1 MKTTL
6 PPILSLAMAAAL
18 TAAAYAAPQSP
29 EENGT
34 VELEEF
40 VLTARRPMQDIG
52 VQKTTFDSIALK
64 ENIALS
70 MADVLT
76 FNSSVFVKN
85 AGRATLSTVA
95 FRGTSP
101 SHTNVSWNGM
111 RINSPMLG
119 MTDFSTI
126 PSFFVDKASLLHGTS
141 SVSES
146 GGGLGGAVSLATAP
160 ELDKGLGL
168 NYVQGIGSY
177 STFDEFLKVSYSRRH
192 WALTTRAVYSSSAND
207 YTYINRDKKLNIY
220 DDDHNIIGQYHPK
233 EKNRSGS
240 FRDFHILQEAYYDTR
255 KGDRF
260 MINLW
265 YSSSNREI
273 PMLST
278 DYGEERG
285 IDNRQR
291 ENTLRSVAGWRHG
304 RSTWNVDIRAGYIH
318 TWLGYDYRRE
328 LTQDMWST
336 MTRSRSLV
344 NTFFGNATANFF
356 PSDRWLFTASLTA
369 NHHNVRSTDRQ
380 IITGGSVEDIGYHKR
395 RLELSGALTAR
406 WQPADGVGLSATVRE
421 ESYGSHASA
430 PIPAFFA
437 DWKAVNAYSGK
448 TLLGLTVKASASRN
462 YRYPTLNDLYFM
474 PGGNPDLRDERGWT
488 YDCGFAFEAS
498 RSRLFSAGLSATW
511 FDSHIDDWIIWLPT
525 IKGFFSPRNVKSVH
539 AYGIELKGD
548 ASYTP
553 WTDWKFDLNASY
565 SWTPSVNVGE
575 KMSDADKS
583 IGKQLPYIPRHSA
596 SASLRA
602 AWRSWG
608 LTYKWMYYSE
618 RFTMTSNAST
628 LTGNLPAYSIS
639 NITLEK
645 TFRFPRLSLRQPH
658 SADQAASPGRP
669 ASLGQPHCAE
679 DASPKSPLTLQLK
692 LAVNNI
698 FNADYLSVLSR
709 PMPGTN
715 FEAFISLS
723 W

>member
-1 MKTTL
+1 MK
-6 PPILSLAMAAAL
+6 IQSLHIRFL
-18 TAAAYAAPQSP
+18 TAAAVMATSAAALYATPSTDSPQDI
-29 EENGT
+29 

-40 VLTARRPMQDIG
+40 TITARRPMQDIG

-126 PSFFVDKASLLHGTS
+126 PSFFIDKASLLHGTS

-160 ELDKGLGL
+160 ELDRGLGL

-177 STFDEFLKVSYSRRH
+177 KTFDEFLKVSYSNRH
-192 WALTTRAVYSSSAND
+192 WAFSTRAVYSSSAND

-220 DDDHNIIGQYHPK
+220 DDDHNIIGQYYPK

-240 FRDFHILQEAYYDTR
+240 FKDFHILQEVYYDTR

-260 MINLW
+260 LLNLW
-265 YSSSNREI
+265 YTASNREI

-291 ENTLRSVAGWRHG
+291 ENTLRSVAGWRRG
-304 RSTWNVDIRAGYIH
+304 RSTWNLDLRAGYIH

-328 LTQDMWST
+328 LTQNIWST

-356 PSDRWLFTASLTA
+356 PSDRWLFTAALTA
-369 NHHNVRSTDRQ
+369 NHHDVKSTDRQ
-380 IITGGSVEDIGYHKR
+380 ITAGSGIPADIGYHKR

-406 WQPADGVGLSATVRE
+406 WQPVDGVGLSATVRE
-421 ESYGSHASA
+421 ETYGDHATS
-430 PIPAFFA
+430 PIPAIFA
-437 DWKAVNAYSGK
+437 DWKVVNAYSGK
-448 TLLGLTVKASASRN
+448 TLLGLTIKASGSRN

-488 YDCGFAFEAS
+488 YDAGFAFEAS
-498 RSRLFSAGLSATW
+498 RNRLFSAGLSATW
-511 FDSHIDDWIIWLPT
+511 FDSRIEDWIIWLPT

-553 WTDWKFDLNASY
+553 WTDWKFDINASY

-575 KMSDADKS
+575 KMSEADKS

-602 AWRSWG
+602 AWRGWG
-608 LTYKWMYYSE
+608 LSYKCMYYSE

-628 LTGNLPAYSIS
+628 LTGDLPAYSIS
-639 NITLEK
+639 NLSLEK
-645 TFRFPRLSLRQPH
+645 T
-658 SADQAASPGRP
+658 
-669 ASLGQPHCAE
+669 
-679 DASPKSPLTLQLK
+679 LTFSSQRTTYNAQRKTFDVKLQ
-692 LAVNNI
+692 LAVNNL

>member
-1 MKTTL
+1 MKIISPHIRL
-6 PPILSLAMAAAL
+6 VVAVSAMAVSAVAESASPL
-18 TAAAYAAPQSP
+18 PGTPQDDI
-29 EENGT
+29 

-40 VLTARRPMQDIG
+40 TIVARRPMQDIG
-52 VQKTTFDSIALK
+52 VQKTLFDSIALK

-146 GGGLGGAVSLATAP
+146 GGGLGGAVSLATSP
-160 ELDKGLGL
+160 ELDRGLGID
-168 NYVQGIGSY
+168 YVQGVGSY
-177 STFDEFLKVSYSRRH
+177 RTFDEFLKVSYSNRH
-192 WALTTRAVYSSSAND
+192 WAFSTRAVYSSSAND

-240 FRDFHILQEAYYDTR
+240 FKDFHILQEVYYDTR
-255 KGDRF
+255 KEDRF
-260 MINLW
+260 LLNLW
-265 YSSSNREI
+265 YTATNREL

-304 RSTWNVDIRAGYIH
+304 RSTWNLDLRAGYIH
-318 TWLGYDYRRE
+318 TWMGYDYRRE
-328 LTQDMWST
+328 LTQDLWSVL
-336 MTRSRSLV
+336 TRSRSLV
-344 NTFFGNATANFF
+344 NTFFGNAIANFY

-369 NHHNVRSTDRQ
+369 NHHDVKSTDRQ
-380 IITGGSVEDIGYHKR
+380 IQSGSGAEADIGYHKR

-406 WQPADGVGLSATVRE
+406 WQPLDGMGLSATVRE
-421 ESYGSHASA
+421 ETYGDKATP
-430 PIPAFFA
+430 PIPALFA
-437 DWKAVNAYSGK
+437 DWKVLNSYAGK
-448 TLLGLTVKASASRN
+448 TLLGLTLKASGSRN
-462 YRYPTLNDLYFM
+462 YRYPSLNDLYFM

-488 YDCGFAFEAS
+488 YDCGFDFEAS
-498 RSRLFSAGLSATW
+498 QNRLFSAGLSATW

-539 AYGIELKGD
+539 AYGVELKAD
-548 ASYTP
+548 ASLTP
-553 WTDWKFDLNASY
+553 WKDWKFDLNASY
-565 SWTPSVNVGE
+565 SWTPSINVGE
-575 KMSDADKS
+575 KMSEADKS
-583 IGKQLPYIPRHSA
+583 VGKQLPYIPRHSA

-602 AWRSWG
+602 AWRGWG
-608 LTYKWMYYSE
+608 LTYKCMYYSE

-628 LTGNLPAYSIS
+628 LTGDLPAYSIS
-639 NITLEK
+639 NLSLEK
-645 TFRFPRLSLRQPH
+645 TLRLLAKRATQNAHSSFQSQH
-658 SADQAASPGRP
+658 SAEEVGPKY
-669 ASLGQPHCAE
+669 
-679 DASPKSPLTLQLK
+679 PKSSGLSLQLK
-692 LAVNNI
+692 LAVNNL
-698 FNADYLSVLSR
+698 FNAEYLSVLSR

-715 FEAFISLS
+715 FEFFISLS

>member
-1 MKTTL
+1 MKTR
-6 PPILSLAMAAAL
+6 SLRIRLLAAAAVTVTS
-18 TAAAYAAPQSP
+18 TALYASPSSATPQDDV
-29 EENGT
+29 

-40 VLTARRPMQDIG
+40 TVIARRPMQDIG

-76 FNSSVFVKN
+76 FNSSVFVKS

-95 FRGTSP
+95 FRGTSA

-126 PSFFVDKASLLHGTS
+126 PSFFIDKASLLHGTS

-146 GGGLGGAVSLATAP
+146 GGGLGGAVSLATSP
-160 ELDKGLGL
+160 ELDKGISL
-168 NYVQGIGSY
+168 NYVQGIGSFK
-177 STFDEFLKVSYSRRH
+177 TFDEFLKVSYSNRH

-233 EKNRSGS
+233 ERNRSGS
-240 FRDFHILQEAYYDTR
+240 FKDFHILQEAYYDTR

-260 MINLW
+260 LLNLW
-265 YSSSNREI
+265 YTASNREI

-291 ENTLRSVAGWRHG
+291 ENTLRGVAGWRRG
-304 RSTWNVDIRAGYIH
+304 RSTWNLDLRAGYIH
-318 TWLGYDYRRE
+318 TWMGYDYRRE
-328 LTQDMWST
+328 LTQDIWST
-336 MTRSRSLV
+336 LTRSRSLV

-356 PSDRWLFTASLTA
+356 PSDRWLFTAALTA

-380 IITGGSVEDIGYHKR
+380 ILSGTGTEADIGYHKK

-406 WQPADGVGLSATVRE
+406 WQPVDGVGVSATVRE
-421 ESYGSHASA
+421 ETYGNHATS
-430 PIPAFFA
+430 PIPAIFA
-437 DWKAVNAYSGK
+437 DWKAVNTYSGK
-448 TLLGLTVKASASRN
+448 TLIGLTLKASGSRN
-462 YRYPTLNDLYFM
+462 YRYPSLNDLYFM

-488 YDCGFAFEAS
+488 YDCGLDFEVS
-498 RSRLFSAGLSATW
+498 QNRLFSAGLSATW
-511 FDSHIDDWIIWLPT
+511 FDSRIDDWIIWLPT

-565 SWTPSVNVGE
+565 SWTPSINVGE
-575 KMSDADKS
+575 KMSEADKS

-602 AWRSWG
+602 SWRGWG
-608 LTYKWMYYSE
+608 LTYKCMYYSE

-628 LTGNLPAYSIS
+628 LTGDLPAYSIS
-639 NITLEK
+639 NLSLEK
-645 TFRFPRLSLRQPH
+645 TLIFPLH
-658 SADQAASPGRP
+658 N
-669 ASLGQPHCAE
+669 
-679 DASPKSPLTLQLK
+679 PKTQKPKNLTTQLK
-692 LAVNNI
+692 LAVNNL
-698 FNADYLSVLSR
+698 FDADYLSVLSR

-715 FEAFISLS
+715 LEFFLSLA

>member
-1 MKTTL
+1 MMTL
-6 PPILSLAMAAAL
+6 RPHIHPLALAATFMVA
-18 TAAAYAAPQSP
+18 TAVAHASQQEP
-29 EENGT
+29 EYPDI

-40 VLTARRPMQDIG
+40 VITARRPMQDIG

-126 PSFFVDKASLLHGTS
+126 PSFFIDKASLLHGTS
-141 SVSES
+141 SVNES

-160 ELDKGLGL
+160 EMNKGLGI

-177 STFDEFLKVSYSRRH
+177 KTFDEFLKVSYSNRN
-192 WALTTRAVYSSSAND
+192 WAFTTRAVYSSSAND
-207 YTYINRDKKLNIY
+207 YSYVNRDKKLNIY
-220 DDDHNIIGQYHPK
+220 DDDHNIIGQYYPK

-240 FRDFHILQEAYYDTR
+240 FKDFHLLQEVYYDNR
-255 KGDRF
+255 NGDRF
-260 MINLW
+260 LLNAW
-265 YSSSNREI
+265 YTASNREL
-273 PMLST
+273 PMLTT

-291 ENTLRSVAGWRHG
+291 ENTLRSLIGWRHA
-304 RSTWNVDIRAGYIH
+304 RSTWNLDIRAGYIH
-318 TWLGYDYRRE
+318 TWMGYDYRRE
-328 LTQDMWST
+328 MTQDIWST

-344 NTFFGNATANFF
+344 NTLFGNATANFY
-356 PSDRWLFTASLTA
+356 PSDRWLFTASITA
-369 NHHNVRSTDRQ
+369 NHHNVKSTDRQ
-380 IITGGSVEDIGYHKR
+380 LSTGSGTPTDIGYHKK

-406 WQPADGVGLSATVRE
+406 WQPLDGVGISAALRE
-421 ESYGSHASA
+421 ETYGNKAT
-430 PIPAFFA
+430 PLIPALFA
-437 DWKAVNAYSGK
+437 DWKAINTYSGS
-448 TLLGLTVKASASRN
+448 TLYGLTLKASTSRN
-462 YRYPTLNDLYFM
+462 YRYPSLNDLYFM
-474 PGGNPDLRDERGWT
+474 PGGNPDLRDEKGFT
-488 YDCGFAFEAS
+488 YDCGFDFEVS
-498 RSRLFSAGLSATW
+498 KNKLFSTGFSATW

-548 ASYTP
+548 ASLTP
-553 WTDWKFDLNASY
+553 WHDWKFDINASY
-565 SWTPSVNVGE
+565 SWTPSINVGE

-602 AWRSWG
+602 AWKSWG
-608 LTYKWMYYSE
+608 FAYKWMYYSE

-628 LTGNLPAYSIS
+628 LTGDLPAYSIS

-645 TFRFPRLSLRQPH
+645 SIKINPISLQI
-658 SADQAASPGRP
+658 
-669 ASLGQPHCAE
+669 
-679 DASPKSPLTLQLK
+679 K
-692 LAVNNI
+692 LALNNI
-698 FNADYLSVLSR
+698 FDAEYLSVLSR
-709 PMPGTN
+709 PMPGFN
-715 FEAFISLS
+715 AECFLSIS

>member
-1 MKTTL
+1 MK
-6 PPILSLAMAAAL
+6 IRSLHLRLLAAAAVTVTSAAAL
-18 TAAAYAAPQSP
+18 YASPSPATPQDDI
-29 EENGT
+29 

-40 VLTARRPMQDIG
+40 TIIARRPMQEIG

-64 ENIALS
+64 ENISLS

-76 FNSSVFVKN
+76 FNSSVFVKS

-95 FRGTSP
+95 FRGTSA

-126 PSFFVDKASLLHGTS
+126 PSFFIDKASLLHGTS
-141 SVSES
+141 SVNEA

-160 ELDKGLGL
+160 EFDKGLGL
-168 NYVQGIGSY
+168 NYVQGIGSFK
-177 STFDEFLKVSYSRRH
+177 TFDEFLKASYSNRH
-192 WALTTRAVYSSSAND
+192 WAFTTRAVYSSSAND

-240 FRDFHILQEAYYDTR
+240 FKDLHILQEAYYDTR

-260 MINLW
+260 LLNLW
-265 YSSSNREI
+265 YTSSNREI

-291 ENTLRSVAGWRHG
+291 ENTLRSVAGWRRG
-304 RSTWNVDIRAGYIH
+304 RSTWNLDLRAGYIH

-328 LTQDMWST
+328 MTQDVWST
-336 MTRSRSLV
+336 LTHSRSLV

-369 NHHNVRSTDRQ
+369 NHHNVKSTDRQ
-380 IITGGSVEDIGYHKR
+380 LSSGSGTPTDIGYHKR

-406 WQPADGVGLSATVRE
+406 WQPVDGVGVSATVRE
-421 ESYGSHASA
+421 ETYGNHATA
-430 PIPAFFA
+430 PIPALFA

-448 TLLGLTVKASASRN
+448 TLFGLTLKASGSRN
-462 YRYPTLNDLYFM
+462 YRYPSLNDLYFM

-488 YDCGFAFEAS
+488 YDCGFDFEAS
-498 RSRLFSAGLSATW
+498 QNRLFSAGFSATW
-511 FDSHIDDWIIWLPT
+511 FDSRIDDWIIWLPT

-548 ASYTP
+548 ASLTP
-553 WTDWKFDLNASY
+553 WSDWKFDLNASY

-602 AWRSWG
+602 FWKTWG
-608 LTYKWMYYSE
+608 ITYKCMYYSE

-628 LTGNLPAYSIS
+628 LTGDLPAYSIS
-639 NITLEK
+639 NISLEK
-645 TFRFPRLSLRQPH
+645 TLQFPLQNSTTQQPNN
-658 SADQAASPGRP
+658 
-669 ASLGQPHCAE
+669 
-679 DASPKSPLTLQLK
+679 LTTQLK
-692 LAVNNI
+692 LTVNNL
-698 FNADYLSVLSR
+698 FNTEYLSVLSR

-715 FEAFISLS
+715 LELFISIA

>member
-1 MKTTL
+1 MKISTFRIRLFTAVAVTAT
-6 PPILSLAMAAAL
+6 SAAVLCASP
-18 TAAAYAAPQSP
+18 APDAP
-29 EENGT
+29 VEM

-40 VLTARRPMQDIG
+40 TVTARRPMQDIG

-76 FNSSVFVKN
+76 FNSSVFVKSY
-85 AGRATLSTVA
+85 GRATLSTVA

-126 PSFFVDKASLLHGTS
+126 PSFFVDRASLLHGTS
-141 SVSES
+141 SVNES

-160 ELDKGLGL
+160 EMNKGFGI

-177 STFDEFLKVSYSRRH
+177 KTFDEFLKISYSNRH
-192 WALTTRAVYSSSAND
+192 WAFNTRAVYSSSAND

-240 FRDFHILQEAYYDTR
+240 FKDFHILQEAYYDTR

-260 MINLW
+260 MLNLW
-265 YSSSNREI
+265 YTTSNREL

-291 ENTLRSVAGWRHG
+291 ENTLRSVAGWRHA
-304 RSTWNVDIRAGYIH
+304 RSTWNLDLRAGYIH

-328 LTQDMWST
+328 LTHDVWST
-336 MTRSRSLV
+336 LTRSRSLV
-344 NTFFGNATANFF
+344 NTIFGNATANFY

-369 NHHNVRSTDRQ
+369 NRHDVKSTDRQ
-380 IITGGSVEDIGYHKR
+380 LASGSGAETDIGYHKK

-406 WQPADGVGLSATVRE
+406 WQPIDGMGLSATVRE
-421 ESYGSHASA
+421 ETYGDRVTP
-430 PIPAFFA
+430 PIPAIFA

-448 TLLGLTVKASASRN
+448 TLLGLTLKASASRN
-462 YRYPTLNDLYFM
+462 YRYPSLNDLYFM

-488 YDCGFAFEAS
+488 YDCGLELEAS
-498 RSRLFSAGLSATW
+498 QNRLFSAGLSATW
-511 FDSHIDDWIIWLPT
+511 FDSRIDDWIIWLPT
-525 IKGFFSPRNVKSVH
+525 IKGFFSPRNVKNVH

-548 ASYTP
+548 ASYTLR
-553 WTDWKFDLNASY
+553 TDWKFDLNASY
-565 SWTPSVNVGE
+565 SWTPSINVGE
-575 KMSDADKS
+575 KMSEADKS

-596 SASLRA
+596 SASLRVS
-602 AWRSWG
+602 WRSWAI
-608 LTYKWMYYSE
+608 LYKWHFYSE
-618 RFTMTSNAST
+618 RFTMTSNASS
-628 LTGNLPAYSIS
+628 LTGNLPAYSVS
-639 NITLEK
+639 GLTLEK
-645 TFRFPRLSLRQPH
+645 TLRFPLRRATQ
-658 SADQAASPGRP
+658 
-669 ASLGQPHCAE
+669 
-679 DASPKSPLTLQLK
+679 DAQHKTLDTQLK
-692 LAVNNI
+692 LAVNNL

>member
-1 MKTTL
+1 MKSRF
-6 PPILSLAMAAAL
+6 PHIRSFAAAGAITVSAVAVCADL
-18 TAAAYAAPQSP
+18 SPQ
-29 EENGT
+29 T
-34 VELEEF
+34 TQDIVDLEEF
-40 VLTARRPMQDIG
+40 TITARRPMQDIG
-52 VQKTTFDSIALK
+52 IQKTTFDSIALK

-126 PSFFVDKASLLHGTS
+126 PSFFIDKASLLHGTS
-141 SVSES
+141 SVNES

-168 NYVQGIGSY
+168 SYVQGIGSY
-177 STFDEFLKVSYSRRH
+177 KTFDDFLKVSYSNSH
-192 WALTTRAVYSSSAND
+192 WAFTTRAVYSSSAND

-220 DDDHNIIGQYHPK
+220 DDDHNIIGQYYPK
-233 EKNRSGS
+233 EKNRSGA
-240 FRDFHILQEAYYDTR
+240 FNDFHVLQEAYYDNR

-260 MINLW
+260 LLNLW
-265 YSSSNREI
+265 YTASNREI

-291 ENTLRSVAGWRHG
+291 ENTLRAVTGWRHG
-304 RSTWNVDIRAGYIH
+304 RSTWNTDIRAGYIH
-318 TWLGYDYRRE
+318 TWMGYDYRRE
-328 LTQDMWST
+328 MTQDVWST

-356 PSDRWLFTASLTA
+356 PSDRWLFTASLTS
-369 NHHNVRSTDRQ
+369 NHHSVKSTDRQ
-380 IITGGSVEDIGYHKR
+380 IQTGSGLPSDIGYHKR

-406 WQPADGVGLSATVRE
+406 WQPIDGVGLSATVRE
-421 ESYGSHASA
+421 ETYGDKATS
-430 PIPAFFA
+430 PIPALFA
-437 DWKAVNAYSGK
+437 DWKAVNTYSGE
-448 TLLGLTVKASASRN
+448 TLLGLTLKASGSRN
-462 YRYPTLNDLYFM
+462 YRYPSLNDLYFM

-498 RSRLFSAGLSATW
+498 RNRLFSTGLSATW

-553 WTDWKFDLNASY
+553 CSDWKFDLNASY
-565 SWTPSVNVGE
+565 SWTPSINVGE
-575 KMSDADKS
+575 KMSEADKS

-602 AWRSWG
+602 AWRGWG
-608 LTYKWMYYSE
+608 LSYKWMYYSE
-618 RFTMTSNAST
+618 RFTMTSNASS
-628 LTGNLPAYSIS
+628 LTGELPAYSIS
-639 NITLEK
+639 NLSFEK
-645 TFRFPRLSLRQPH
+645 TLKLFLRRETQN
-658 SADQAASPGRP
+658 AKRKTFDI
-669 ASLGQPHCAE
+669 
-679 DASPKSPLTLQLK
+679 KLQ
-692 LAVNNI
+692 LAVNNL
-698 FNADYLSVLSR
+698 FNAEYLSVLSH

-715 FEAFISLS
+715 LEAFISLN

>member
-1 MKTTL
+1 MKIQSLHIRFVAVAAVMTT
-6 PPILSLAMAAAL
+6 SAATL
-18 TAAAYAAPQSP
+18 YAAPSP
-29 EENGT
+29 DSPQDI

-40 VLTARRPMQDIG
+40 TVTARRPMQDIG

-126 PSFFVDKASLLHGTS
+126 PSFFIDKASLLHGTS

-160 ELDKGLGL
+160 ELDRGLGL

-177 STFDEFLKVSYSRRH
+177 KTFDEFLKVSYSNRH
-192 WALTTRAVYSSSAND
+192 WAFSTRAVYSSSAND

-220 DDDHNIIGQYHPK
+220 DDDHNIIGQYYPK

-240 FRDFHILQEAYYDTR
+240 FKDFHILQEVYYDTR

-260 MINLW
+260 LLNLW
-265 YSSSNREI
+265 YTASNREI

-291 ENTLRSVAGWRHG
+291 ENTLRSVAGWRRG
-304 RSTWNVDIRAGYIH
+304 RSTWNLDLRAGYIH

-328 LTQDMWST
+328 LTQNIWST

-356 PSDRWLFTASLTA
+356 PSDRWLFTAALTA
-369 NHHNVRSTDRQ
+369 NHHDVKSTDRQ
-380 IITGGSVEDIGYHKR
+380 ITAGSGIPADIGYHKR

-406 WQPADGVGLSATVRE
+406 WQPVDGVGLSATVRE
-421 ESYGSHASA
+421 ETYGNHATS
-430 PIPAFFA
+430 PIPAIFA
-437 DWKAVNAYSGK
+437 DWKVVNAYSGK
-448 TLLGLTVKASASRN
+448 TLLGLTIKASGSRN

-488 YDCGFAFEAS
+488 YDAGFAFEAS
-498 RSRLFSAGLSATW
+498 RNRLFSAGLSATW
-511 FDSHIDDWIIWLPT
+511 FDSRIEDWIIWLPT

-539 AYGIELKGD
+539 AYGIELKGE

-553 WTDWKFDLNASY
+553 WNDWKFDINASY

-575 KMSDADKS
+575 KMSEADKS

-602 AWRSWG
+602 AWRGWG
-608 LTYKWMYYSE
+608 LSYKCMYYSE

-628 LTGNLPAYSIS
+628 LTGDLPAYSIS
-639 NITLEK
+639 NLSLEK
-645 TFRFPRLSLRQPH
+645 ALTFSSQRTTYNAQRKTF
-658 SADQAASPGRP
+658 DV
-669 ASLGQPHCAE
+669 
-679 DASPKSPLTLQLK
+679 KLQ
-692 LAVNNI
+692 LAVNNL

>member
-1 MKTTL
+1 MKTQ
-6 PPILSLAMAAAL
+6 SLHLRPYAAAAAIAV
-18 TAAAYAAPQSP
+18 AAAFSYAAPQSP
-29 EENGT
+29 GDTEV

-40 VLTARRPMQDIG
+40 TITARHPMQDIG

-141 SVSES
+141 SVGES

-160 ELDKGLGL
+160 EMGKGLGL

-177 STFDEFLKVSYSRRH
+177 KTFDEFLKVSYSNRH
-192 WALTTRAVYSSSAND
+192 WAFSTRAVYSSSAND
-207 YTYINRDKKLNIY
+207 YSYINHDKKLNIY

-233 EKNRSGS
+233 EKNRSGA
-240 FRDFHILQEAYYDTR
+240 FKDFHILQEAYYDSR
-255 KGDRF
+255 KGDRL
-260 MINLW
+260 MLNIW
-265 YSSSNREI
+265 YTASNREI
-273 PMLST
+273 PMLTT

-291 ENTLRSVAGWRHG
+291 ENTLRGVAGWRHA
-304 RSTWNVDIRAGYIH
+304 RSTWNIDTRAGYIH
-318 TWLGYDYRRE
+318 TWMGYDYRRE
-328 LTQDMWST
+328 MTQDVWAT

-344 NTFFGNATANFF
+344 NTFFGNATANFY

-369 NHHNVRSTDRQ
+369 NHHNVKSADRQ
-380 IITGGSVEDIGYHKR
+380 IASGSGTETDIGYHKK

-406 WQPADGVGLSATVRE
+406 WQPIDGAGISATVRE
-421 ESYGSHASA
+421 ETYGDHATS
-430 PIPAFFA
+430 PIPAIFA
-437 DWKAVNAYSGK
+437 DWKALNTYSGK
-448 TLLGLTVKASASRN
+448 TLLGLTLKASASRN

-474 PGGNPDLRDERGWT
+474 PGGNPDLRDEKGWT
-488 YDCGFAFEAS
+488 YDCGIDFEAS
-498 RSRLFSAGLSATW
+498 QTRLFSAGISATW

-525 IKGFFSPRNVKSVH
+525 IKGFFTPRNVKSVH

-548 ASYTP
+548 ASYSP
-553 WTDWKFDLNASY
+553 WPDWKFDLNASY

-575 KMSDADKS
+575 KMSEADKS
-583 IGKQLPYIPRHSA
+583 VGKQLPYIPRHSA

-602 AWRSWG
+602 FWRDWG
-608 LTYKWMYYSE
+608 LTYKWMCYSE

-628 LTGNLPAYSIS
+628 LTGDLPAYSIS
-639 NITLEK
+639 NISLEK
-645 TFRFPRLSLRQPH
+645 TLRFPRLSLRHPH
-658 SADQAASPGRP
+658 CADQPASPG
-669 ASLGQPHCAE
+669 QQHCAE

-692 LAVNNI
+692 LAVNNL
-698 FNADYLSVLSR
+698 FNADYLSILSH